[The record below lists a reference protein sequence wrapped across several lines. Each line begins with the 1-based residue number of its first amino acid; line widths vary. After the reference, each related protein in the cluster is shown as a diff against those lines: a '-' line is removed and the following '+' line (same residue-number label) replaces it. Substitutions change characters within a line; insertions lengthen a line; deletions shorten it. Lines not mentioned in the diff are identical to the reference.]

1 MAIEFD
7 YKKSTPRQPGKLI
20 LKCSDIDLFENI
32 REHFSVENTGARFA
46 RGRGRFAPRR
56 KYVITPTGQ
65 SELGLYWEIRQYL
78 IKQQINESVE
88 ISAALAKALKVGL
101 NIEMVNDFTFTLRNY
116 QEEVIRK
123 ALKLGTGTCVLG
135 TGAGKTF
142 TTAALIENCFRAS
155 KDMDTFKCLMLVPD
169 LGLVTQTYEE
179 FLNCGTTYKLTKW
192 TGKDKPDLTA
202 NVIIANIGII
212 QSRFE
217 DNDWLRHIDILVVD
231 ECHKISA
238 GNKISKIV
246 QQIKTPNKFGFTGT
260 LPEDQLNKWSIIGK
274 LGPVIYEK
282 SSAEL
287 RDEDFLANVSVK
299 ILNIGYGSAAPRFS
313 GPNGYRDELE
323 YIYESESRNHIIT
336 QLVGK
341 LQNNTLILVNHIAHG
356 EILEECFQ
364 KFEDKQVF
372 FIRGEVDV
380 EERERIK
387 RVMEKDSNVVCVAIS
402 AIFSTGVNIKN
413 LHNIIFAA
421 GGKSFIRTVQ
431 SIGRGLRK
439 HAAKE
444 KLIIFDL
451 CDQLK
456 YGQAHCDK
464 RKTIYDKEKIEY
476 SEVQLS
482 S

>member
-1 MAIEFD
+1 MIQFD
-7 YKKSTPRQPGKLI
+7 YKKSTPKQPGKLI
-20 LKCSDIDLFENI
+20 IRCSDTELFENI

-46 RGRGRFAPRR
+46 RRYARFAPRR
-56 KYVITPTGQ
+56 KYVITPTGTC
-65 SELGLYWEIRQYL
+65 ELGLYWEVRQYL
-78 IKQQINESVE
+78 IAKQINAPVE
-88 ISAALAKALKVGL
+88 ISPALAKALKVGL
-101 NIEMVNDFTFTLRNY
+101 DAEMVHDFKFTLRNY
-116 QEEVIRK
+116 QEEVIKK
-123 ALKLGTGTCVLG
+123 AIKLGTGTCVLG

-142 TTAALIENCFRAS
+142 TTAALIEQFYKAS
-155 KDMDTFKCLMLVPD
+155 NDPDTFKCLMLVPD
-169 LGLVTQTYEE
+169 LGLVTQTFDE
-179 FLNCGTTYKLTKW
+179 FINVGINYKCTKW
-192 TGKDKPDLTA
+192 TGKTKPDFTS

-217 DNDWLRHIDILVVD
+217 DNDWLRHIDLLVVD
-231 ECHKISA
+231 ECHKITA

-282 SSAEL
+282 TSAEL
-287 RDEDFLANVSVK
+287 RNEDFLANVAVK
-299 ILNIGYGSAAPRFS
+299 ILNIGYGSAAPHFS
-313 GPNGYRDELE
+313 GPSGYRDELE
-323 YIYESESRNHIIT
+323 YIYESERRNDLLT
-336 QLVGK
+336 KLVDK
-341 LQNNTLILVNHIAHG
+341 LQNNTLVLVNHIAHG
-356 EILEECFQ
+356 EAIEEYFTKLEG
-364 KFEDKQVF
+364 KQVY
-372 FIRGEVDV
+372 FIRGSVDV

-387 RVMEKDSNVVCVAIS
+387 KIMEDEHNVVCIAIS
-402 AIFSTGVNIKN
+402 AIFSTGVNVKN
-413 LHNIIFAA
+413 IHNIIFAA

-464 RKTIYDKEKIEY
+464 RKTIYDKEKIHYKEIDIK
-476 SEVQLS
+476 
-482 S
+482 